1 MGIYYLYTWIPRV
14 RLQGFESGSR
24 SGVAPEGLEF
34 RIWGLGNLAPQNA
47 ISGEVSKQYGRFHQ
61 EGTTMKSLNIAILIM
76 KPTKKDSQFEKPYTV

>member
-24 SGVAPEGLEF
+24 SGVAPEGFEF
-34 RIWGLGNLAPQNA
+34 RIWGLGNLAT
-47 ISGEVSKQYGRFHQ
+47 SGEVSKQYGRFHP

-76 KPTKKDSQFEKPYTV
+76 KPTKKDSQFGKPHTV